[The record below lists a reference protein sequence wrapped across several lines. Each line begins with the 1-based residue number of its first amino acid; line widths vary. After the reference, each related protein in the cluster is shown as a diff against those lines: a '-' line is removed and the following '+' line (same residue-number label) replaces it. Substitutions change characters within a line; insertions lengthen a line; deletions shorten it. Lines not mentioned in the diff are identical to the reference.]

1 MVSGRGV
8 VSVLY
13 DLVTF
18 MILFNTCL
26 PLTTGV
32 TNKPILFYP
41 SEILAQIL
49 TILSVISLENLDWS
63 ITNVMISNQISFNT
77 EPINLNNN
85 NHNKTLLANKNMI
98 NFIIITW
105 ANCLLLF
112 FKGESDIIY
121 RVSQKKGSLE
131 TLYKKS

>member
-1 MVSGRGV
+1 
-8 VSVLY
+8 
-13 DLVTF
+13 
-18 MILFNTCL
+18 
-26 PLTTGV
+26 
-32 TNKPILFYP
+32 
-41 SEILAQIL
+41 
-49 TILSVISLENLDWS
+49 
-63 ITNVMISNQISFNT
+63 MISNQISFNT